1 LLQDKLSVTADVY
14 QKTSKDM
21 LMKKENLLILGYPMW
36 NGEMWSNVGSMRA
49 RGWEL
54 SVNWRDAVN
63 DFKYEVG
70 VNLSGVKNTG
80 EKFVAGS
87 AILAGDFF
95 NDRIIRNEEN
105 GEISRFYGYIA
116 DGLFQNQTEINS
128 HTNDKGDLVQKGA
141 KPGDIRFKD
150 VNRDGVLDESDKVFI
165 GNAFPDLMMGLNT
178 RLEYKN
184 FDLVANFYGTLG
196 NDIYNSAKGGF
207 LAGTEGQNVYA
218 GLSEMAWHGEG
229 TSNYYPRLSVND
241 QNMNF
246 RRVSSFF
253 VEDGS
258 YLRCK
263 LLQLG
268 YTLPKST
275 LKNVGVR
282 LSLSAQNLFTVT
294 NYTGQDPERASGGSV
309 IESGIDN
316 LGYPNPRTFLFGINM
331 TF

>member
-1 LLQDKLSVTADVY
+1 
-14 QKTSKDM
+14 
-21 LMKKENLLILGYPMW
+21 
-36 NGEMWSNVGSMRA
+36 
-49 RGWEL
+49 
-54 SVNWRDAVN
+54 
-63 DFKYEVG
+63 
-70 VNLSGVKNTG
+70 
-80 EKFVAGS
+80 
-87 AILAGDFF
+87 
-95 NDRIIRNEEN
+95 
-105 GEISRFYGYIA
+105 
-116 DGLFQNQTEINS
+116 
-128 HTNDKGDLVQKGA
+128 
-141 KPGDIRFKD
+141 
-150 VNRDGVLDESDKVFI
+150 
-165 GNAFPDLMMGLNT
+165 
-178 RLEYKN
+178 
-184 FDLVANFYGTLG
+184 
-196 NDIYNSAKGGF
+196 
-207 LAGTEGQNVYA
+207 
-218 GLSEMAWHGEG
+218 MAWHGEG